1 MLQQLEHGVLSV
13 VGGYESLGRLY
24 RGIIEPTLRQYVFLG
39 DGALMTDNVVFDPK
53 KTPEASAPA
62 VGLPGSPD
70 DRWVFTEENPRREL
84 LAAASLAAASR
95 ALKGYNDDLAA
106 RSLKAAIAIYDRA
119 TPQDPL
125 ARVGAATELFITT
138 KDPKYRAAVAGAA

>member
-1 MLQQLEHGVLSV
+1 
-13 VGGYESLGRLY
+13 
-24 RGIIEPTLRQYVFLG
+24 
-39 DGALMTDNVVFDPK
+39 MTDNVVFDPK
-53 KTPEASAPA
+53 KTPEAAAPA

-84 LAAASLAAASR
+84 LTAAALAAASR

-119 TPQDPL
+119 TPQDEL
-125 ARVGAATELFITT
+125 ARVGAAVGAAASPRAIA
-138 KDPKYRAAVAGAA
+138 KYRQAAAVAARRHRRATSIAWAGWWAARCRW

>member
-1 MLQQLEHGVLSV
+1 
-13 VGGYESLGRLY
+13 
-24 RGIIEPTLRQYVFLG
+24 
-39 DGALMTDNVVFDPK
+39 MTDNVVFDPK

-84 LAAASLAAASR
+84 LTAAALAAASR

-119 TPQDPL
+119 TPQEPL
-125 ARVGAATELFITT
+125 ARVGAATELLHRHERSEV
-138 KDPKYRAAVAGAA
+138 PPAVAGAARCHRHEHRTRGLDGGPHAAAGEGRGVHARRFAMRWPRIA